1 MTIFADKLA
10 TLASTVRMGA
20 AGPVEAV
27 ASALREGAAR
37 PAIAVGSGGSAI
49 MAEYFAR
56 CRSTL
61 GLGLTLVQTP
71 MEFVLAQDNWADF
84 DVWLF
89 SAGADNPDVAGAL
102 TTAVGSDA
110 AKVRLLTVNA
120 QGSTAIA
127 AGRYQRAQVL
137 VAPVAERRDGFLST
151 HSLVG
156 MVTCM
161 LAASDLLA
169 RQPPLVEAIDRFARE
184 VERIVTATDPA
195 VPGFQPG
202 DTVVVLHD
210 PQCHT
215 LATLIETSLWETGIA
230 PIQRA
235 DFRNFAHGRHVWA
248 ARHPDSMCVL
258 AVTTAVSRGIWE
270 RIKNALPQAIRTAE
284 LDLGQ
289 AGRFRTAVSVVEGLM
304 TIHFLGQATGID
316 PGKPGRGDFAEA
328 IYGDASL
335 AELARKLEPAVRH
348 KLEAVQLHDD
358 PSCPATAADVARDDW
373 LGAVSGARIGAI
385 VLDYDGTVVA
395 TAARLDPPAP
405 GLVEELTRLVDSG
418 IAIAF
423 ATGRGGSAGD
433 ALRDALPERLHPL
446 VTVGYYNGGHIRP
459 LNVDID
465 GDPPAANPDLAA
477 LADWIE
483 DQALLRPGVSLKRGR
498 AQITINHAD
507 VLAPAEFCTALASFP
522 AVSAGRIKS
531 LRSHHSFDLLPAE
544 TSKTSVTKQLRSM
557 ISEDAQVLAI
567 GDSGEPG
574 GNDNELL
581 AVPPSVS
588 VDGVCGHLG
597 GSWSFF
603 GRSPSGPAALL
614 RILRALRVENGHG
627 HLDLDTLDARPA
639 L

>member
-1 MTIFADKLA
+1 MTVFADKLA
-10 TLASTVRMGA
+10 TLVSTVRMGA

-27 ASALREGAAR
+27 ATALREGAGR

-56 CRSTL
+56 VRSTL
-61 GLGLTLVQTP
+61 GLGLTVVQTP
-71 MEFVLAQDNWADF
+71 MEFVLAQSDWANF

-110 AKVRLLTVNA
+110 TRILLFTVNA
-120 QGSTAIA
+120 QGSTAMA
-127 AGRYQRAQVL
+127 AGRHARAHVL
-137 VAPVAERRDGFLST
+137 VAPVADRRDGFLST
-151 HSLVG
+151 HSLVS
-156 MVTCM
+156 MVACM
-161 LAASDLLA
+161 FVASDLLTTQS
-169 RQPPLVEAIDRFARE
+169 RVVEAVDRYALE
-184 VERIVTATDPA
+184 VERVVTATGPI
-195 VPGFQPG
+195 VPNFRPG

-210 PQCHT
+210 PQCRT
-215 LATLIETSLWETGIA
+215 LATLVETSLWETGIA
-230 PIQRA
+230 PVQRV

-248 ARHPDSMCVL
+248 ARYPNSMFVL

-270 RIKNALPQAIRTAE
+270 RIKNALPQGIRKAE
-284 LDLGQ
+284 LDLGH
-289 AGRFRTAVSVVEGLM
+289 AGRFRTAVSVAEGLM
-304 TIHFLGQATGID
+304 AIHSLGLATGTD

-335 AELARKLEPAVRH
+335 AELASKLGPAVRH
-348 KLEAVQLHDD
+348 KLEAVQLYDS
-358 PSCPATAADVARDDW
+358 SCCAAIAADVARDDW
-373 LGAVSGARIGAI
+373 LGAISRARIGAI

-405 GLVEELTRLVDSG
+405 DLIEELTRLVDSG

-423 ATGRGGSAGD
+423 ATGRGGSAGG
-433 ALRDALPERLHPL
+433 ALRNALPERLHPII
-446 VTVGYYNGGHIRP
+446 TVGYYNGGHIRP

-483 DQALLRPGVSLKRGR
+483 DHGLLRAGVSLKRGR
-498 AQITINHAD
+498 AQISINHAD
-507 VLAPAEFCTALASFP
+507 VLAPAEFCKTLASFP
-522 AVSAGRIKS
+522 AISAGRIKS

-544 TSKTSVTKQLRSM
+544 TSKMSVTKRLRSM
-557 ISEDAQVLAI
+557 VSEDTQVLAI

-574 GNDNELL
+574 GNDIELL
-581 AVPPSVS
+581 ATPPSVS
-588 VDGVCGHLG
+588 VDGVCGHLC

-627 HLDLDTLDARPA
+627 RLDVDSLDARSA
-639 L
+639 